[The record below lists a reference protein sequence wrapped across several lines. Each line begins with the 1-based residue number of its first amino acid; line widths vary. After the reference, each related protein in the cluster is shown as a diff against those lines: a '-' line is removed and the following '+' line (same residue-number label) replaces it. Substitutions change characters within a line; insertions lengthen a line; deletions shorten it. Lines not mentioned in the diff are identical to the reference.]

1 MFLKKKS
8 LAGAFAWRE
17 KFRLIHY
24 PPNKV
29 VVSGVKREKNELEKA
44 AHRKPCFLSFVP
56 CVTL

>member
-24 PPNKV
+24 PPNKI
-29 VVSGVKREKNELEKA
+29 VVSGVKREKKRI
-44 AHRKPCFLSFVP
+44 RKSRTSETVLS
-56 CVTL
+56 